1 MPDLTK
7 FQKFTMTR
15 MSRADVHGATY
26 NPRKISSHA
35 KKKLAANL
43 KRVGLL
49 EPVILNKKTGNL
61 VGGHQRLAC
70 LDALEGSQDY
80 QLDVA
85 VVSLTE
91 KQEKE
96 QNLFLNNAAA
106 MGEWDLQALA
116 PMLHDLNLEQTG
128 FDGMEL
134 EIMFDG
140 TGLFSM
146 DAQPAEVQESTGELG
161 AIADARKKPEPTA
174 EEKEAAATE
183 AYEARQRMREKGKED
198 RGAED
203 TERFL
208 VVVCPTREAREL
220 LGERLGITDKNR
232 YLSEAQLRVYLKDS

>member
-1 MPDLTK
+1 MSDLSK

-15 MSRADVHGATY
+15 MARGDIKGAPY

-49 EPVILNKKTGNL
+49 GPVILNKRTGNL

-70 LDALEGSQDY
+70 LDVLEGSQDY
-80 QLDVA
+80 QLDVS

-96 QNLFLNNAAA
+96 QNLFLNNASA

-116 PMLHDLNLEQTG
+116 PMLEDLNLEQTG

-140 TGLFSM
+140 TGLFSL
-146 DAQPAEVQESTGELG
+146 DAQSPEVQASTTELG
-161 AIADARKKPEPTA
+161 AIAETRRKPKPTA
-174 EEKEAAATE
+174 EEKEAKAI
-183 AYEARQRMREKGKED
+183 EARQRMREKGSTD
-198 RGAED
+198 REGED
-203 TERFL
+203 TERYL
-208 VVVCPTREAREL
+208 VIVCPTREAREL
-220 LGERLGITDKNR
+220 LAQRIGGHSDDR
-232 YLSEAQLRVYLKDS
+232 YLSESQLRVYLKDS